1 MSEQLIEVKFKAT
14 GRLGFSR
21 ERIAYRQ
28 FLEGIADINPN
39 AQIVGAKDENEESEI
54 RMTIRSLLD
63 LRRKVPHGKAFAHD
77 ERQSPL
83 DTEILVLFK
92 KMAEEYA
99 PNLMRISV
107 ESFYSWLREKHQIPY
122 KFTTIDR
129 SLRRLRAGDKIE
141 TDGEGRYW
149 SAEAIRRVVA

>member
-14 GRLGFSR
+14 GQLGFSR

-39 AQIVGAKDENEESEI
+39 AQIVGAKDEDEESEI
-54 RMTIRSLLD
+54 RMTIRALVEQRS
-63 LRRKVPHGKAFAHD
+63 KVPHGKAFAYG

-83 DTEILVLFK
+83 DAEILALFK
-92 KMAEEYA
+92 KMTAEYA

-149 SAEAIRRVVA
+149 SAEAIGKVVA